1 MKYGKISLLLI
12 LVILF
17 SFLTGAVS
25 GYFDH
30 TNPKGMQLP
39 VTVRAAETEDED
51 EPEDENE
58 PEEDEAS
65 EESDDMDDEDADE
78 PEESEE
84 EDPEEE
90 PSEVTEEDL
99 PQKAEEDDDGPEAE
113 PDEEVISAEEADEP
127 TDPELPAESEEVI
140 PEPRAPRPEDSNP
153 LLDEVFPDLLAG
165 LDLPED
171 QFTEF
176 SEAERAEAAE
186 LLRTADEEIFPRESH
201 IWNFSESQGYVNEI
215 LEQDIIHQYY
225 IYHGTGNDLL
235 ISMFPASEGYRTGNK
250 RLNMYRWP
258 GEDFHASY
266 SLKRTENLPEG
277 AGGRCWMQYDN
288 FDRKG
293 ERSENGVILF
303 PGDKAYVY
311 RTVDGKRTYQAI
323 ADLSALDQNELL
335 KFDFIRIDG
344 TCWFYANGEF
354 LFRFEDDVVG
364 MVTFEGGSEI
374 YKGGNRI
381 HCEFDDF
388 SMTYR

>member
-1 MKYGKISLLLI
+1 MKYGKFSLLLI
-12 LVILF
+12 TLLLLA
-17 SFLTGAVS
+17 FLTGAVS
-25 GYFDH
+25 GFFDSI
-30 TNPKGMQLP
+30 NPKGMQLP
-39 VTVRAAETEDED
+39 VTVCAAETEDED
-51 EPEDENE
+51 EPEEDEE
-58 PEEDEAS
+58 PEESDAMDNEDTDEP
-65 EESDDMDDEDADE
+65 EDIDE
-78 PEESEE
+78 PEEPEE
-84 EDPEEE
+84 EDPAEE
-90 PSEVTEEDL
+90 PFETTDEDL
-99 PQKAEEDDDGPEAE
+99 PA
-113 PDEEVISAEEADEP
+113 
-127 TDPELPAESEEVI
+127 
-140 PEPRAPRPEDSNP
+140 PRAPRPEDSNP
-153 LLDEVFPDLLAG
+153 LLDEVYPDLLAG

-201 IWNFSESQGYVNEI
+201 TWNFSESQGYVNEI

-250 RLNMYRWP
+250 RLNMSRWP

-266 SLKRTENLPEG
+266 SLKRTENLPQG

-323 ADLSALDQNELL
+323 ADLSALDQDEQL

-374 YKGGNRI
+374 YKGGNRV

-388 SMTYR
+388 SMKYR

>member
-12 LVILF
+12 TLLLLA
-17 SFLTGAVS
+17 FLTGAVS

-51 EPEDENE
+51 EPE
-58 PEEDEAS
+58 EDEAL
-65 EESDDMDDEDADE
+65 EESDDLDDEDTE
-78 PEESEE
+78 VPEV
-84 EDPEEE
+84 D
-90 PSEVTEEDL
+90 EDL
-99 PQKAEEDDDGPEAE
+99 PEKADEDDADPEAE

-127 TDPELPAESEEVI
+127 TDPELPAESEDVI

-201 IWNFSESQGYVNEI
+201 IWNFSEAQGYVNEI

-266 SLKRTENLPEG
+266 SLKRTENLPQG

-323 ADLSALDQNELL
+323 ADLSALDQDEQL

-374 YKGGNRI
+374 YKGGNRV